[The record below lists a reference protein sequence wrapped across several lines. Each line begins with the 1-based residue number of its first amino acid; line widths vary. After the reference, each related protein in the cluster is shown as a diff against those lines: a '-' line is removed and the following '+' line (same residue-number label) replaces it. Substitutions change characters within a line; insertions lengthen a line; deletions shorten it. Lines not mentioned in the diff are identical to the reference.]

1 MPSLRILFPT
11 PSQTST
17 KRTSMPY
24 FSYRISVMY
33 ARSGRKAKSTF
44 DPSSGEMGMRLKS
57 PRPTLMY
64 AVIARKFKRPLQNA
78 VST

>member
-1 MPSLRILFPT
+1 
-11 PSQTST
+11 
-17 KRTSMPY
+17 
-24 FSYRISVMY
+24 MY

>member
-57 PRPTLMY
+57 PRPIESA
-64 AVIARKFKRPLQNA
+64 AVLVRKSSA
-78 VST
+78 V